1 MPLHRRRVAS
11 LAMTL
16 TMLGLAL
23 GCAPVALPTFDDGK
37 NSGVG
42 GFNGGTGGT
51 GNQTTDPTPTPTPTP
66 TPSPTPEVLQYGTI
80 TWQRAGDGIVLS
92 EAVTF
97 TAGAVVNNAFVVT
110 GGILQGVGLSRLTTS
125 FAINGNG
132 SLSAG
137 IPFSPVNVNG
147 AESGICSHGAYVF
160 NNNLVLAGGQ
170 SDAIQ
175 FQSNGVS
182 ILRGGSWSSAV
193 DTWPTSSPINGGRQD
208 FGYAQDGSHI
218 FVVGGRTGAT
228 TAPGLPTDTILVADA
243 SSTGE
248 ISNWRVAGTLPGEA
262 IMPAATVVNN
272 RLYVY
277 GGRTDTSGTVL
288 NTVTSYAIG
297 SNGLLSDQQAETNA
311 VESGGTLRPQFASA
325 AYARNNR
332 VYFVGGMD
340 AAGQYATSYVSV
352 IRSNG
357 RLAPWRTGGTLPDR
371 VGQAAYASDGNG
383 HFFLGGGAYEA
394 DLTGGSTEIT
404 NRLWYATVTD

>member
-11 LAMTL
+11 LAMTM

-23 GCAPVALPTFDDGK
+23 GCTPVALPTFDDGK

-51 GNQTTDPTPTPTPTP
+51 GGTGNQTTDPTPTPS
-66 TPSPTPEVLQYGTI
+66 PSPTPEVLNYGTI
-80 TWQRAGDGIVLS
+80 TWQRAGDGVLLT
-92 EAVTF
+92 EPVTF

-110 GGILQGVGLSRLTTS
+110 GGIRQAIGLSRLTTS
-125 FAINGNG
+125 FAIGGNG

-137 IPFSPVNVNG
+137 VPLSAVNVNG
-147 AESGICSHGAYVF
+147 VESGICSHGAYVF
-160 NNNLVLAGGQ
+160 DNNLVLAGGQ
-170 SDAIQ
+170 SDALQ

-182 ILRGGSWSSAV
+182 ILRGGNWFGAV
-193 DTWPTSSPINGGRQD
+193 DTWPTATPINGARQD
-208 FGYAQDGSHI
+208 FGYAQDDTYI
-218 FVVGGRTGAT
+218 FVVGGRTGPSTAT
-228 TAPGLPTDTILVADA
+228 GLATDSILVADA
-243 SSTGE
+243 SPTGE
-248 ISNWRVAGTLPGEA
+248 VSNWRVAGTLPA
-262 IMPAATVVNN
+262 VTLWPAATVANN

-277 GGRTDTSGTVL
+277 GGRTDTNGTVL

-297 SNGLLSDQQAETNA
+297 SNGLLSDQQAETNE
-311 VESGGTLRPQFASA
+311 VESGGTLRPQFGSA

-340 AAGQYATSYVSV
+340 TAGQYATSYVSV
-352 IRSNG
+352 TRSNG
-357 RLAPWRTGGTLPDR
+357 RLAPWRTDGALPDR

-394 DLTGGSTEIT
+394 GLTGGSTEIT